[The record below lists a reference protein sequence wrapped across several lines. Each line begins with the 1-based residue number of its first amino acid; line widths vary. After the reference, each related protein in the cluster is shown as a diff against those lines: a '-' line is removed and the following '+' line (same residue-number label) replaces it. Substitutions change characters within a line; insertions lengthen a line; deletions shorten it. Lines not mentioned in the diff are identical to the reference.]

1 MTLNLQTVID
11 WAHQHPTALT
21 LILFLVSC
29 AISIYGREVRGFL
42 HNWPR
47 TSKAIDTVSY
57 RMAQHDLAEIESL
70 HKNTYNV
77 LLYSLSLFVAG
88 SKRIVI
94 VVGILYTLS
103 AVAKSPLSTT
113 SVIGLALGMFMG
125 RISDLGHLVHRLI
138 HYEESSA
145 VLKKEIAKYEQQR
158 LPTPVPSGNAPPKP

>member
-1 MTLNLQTVID
+1 MNGCREWPLGTDTIAKTVTLNLQTVID

-103 AVAKSPLSTT
+103 AVAKSPLSYDFRNRTRT
-113 SVIGLALGMFMG
+113 WNVYG
-125 RISDLGHLVHRLI
+125 
-138 HYEESSA
+138 
-145 VLKKEIAKYEQQR
+145 
-158 LPTPVPSGNAPPKP
+158 TN